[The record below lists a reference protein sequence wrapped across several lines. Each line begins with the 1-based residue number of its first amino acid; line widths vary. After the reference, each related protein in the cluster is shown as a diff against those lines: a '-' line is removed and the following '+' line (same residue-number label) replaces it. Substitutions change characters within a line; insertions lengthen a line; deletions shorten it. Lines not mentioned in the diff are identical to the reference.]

1 MFDPLLVFGVAIAC
15 FVAYNIGGSTTGPAF
30 GPAVGAGVLSKTAAG
45 ALMGGAFFVGA
56 YTLGRRVVD
65 TLGTDLVRDPSIFTL
80 EASILVLGFIG
91 GALLVG
97 NLSGAPAS
105 TSMTA
110 VGAIAG
116 LGLATGELNL
126 VIIGEI
132 FAWWVLSPIIG
143 FWMAV
148 MIGRYGYETLDRLI
162 AIEQSEGALL
172 LFKRVKAARPVI
184 DPDEPRLV
192 AFEEATVMVRPALG
206 PNTTRREFVGTVV
219 LIGIGGLMAFSSG
232 TSNIANAIAPLV
244 GSGALDM
251 NLGIVLGCGAV
262 AVGALTIA
270 RRTMETLGN
279 DITDLP
285 LTAAIVVAVLSSAI
299 VIVLSALGIPAS
311 FVVIA
316 TVCIVGLGWGRSTRA
331 VSMEEAVR
339 GNVSPEVSVGALAE
353 DATAPTVGEPGGAD
367 TAAQI
372 GDPHVQG
379 ARARPRRS
387 DLFDP
392 GTTVRVLLM
401 QNVVPILATLGSYFT
416 FFLLEA
422 V

>member
-1 MFDPLLVFGVAIAC
+1 MVDPLLLAGVLIAC

-45 ALMGGAFFVGA
+45 ALMGVAFFAGA
-56 YTLGRRVVD
+56 YTIGRRVVD
-65 TLGTDLVRDPSIFTL
+65 TLGTDLVHDPSIFTL
-80 EASILVLGFIG
+80 ETSIVVLLFIG
-91 GALLVG
+91 GALLIG

-116 LGLATGELNL
+116 LGLASGELDL
-126 VIIGEI
+126 AVIGEI
-132 FAWWVLSPIIG
+132 LAWWILSPIIG
-143 FWMAV
+143 VWMAV
-148 MIGRYGYETLDRLI
+148 MVGRYWYSALDRLI
-162 AIEQSEGALL
+162 AVEQSEGPLL
-172 LFKRVKAARPVI
+172 VVRRRGLRVWV
-184 DPDEPRLV
+184 
-192 AFEEATVMVRPALG
+192 ALG
-206 PNTTRREFVGTVV
+206 PNTTTREVVGTAV
-219 LIGIGGLMAFSSG
+219 LIAIGTLMAFSSG

-244 GSGALDM
+244 GSGALAM
-251 NLGIVLGCGAV
+251 NPAIYVGCAAV

-285 LTAAIVVAVLSSAI
+285 LTAAIVVAVLSSVI

-311 FVVIA
+311 FVVVA

-331 VSMEEAVR
+331 VSVEDAVR
-339 GNVSPEVSVGALAE
+339 GNVSPDVSVGALAN
-353 DATAPTVGEPGGAD
+353 DTGAPTVGEPAAGAPS
-367 TAAQI
+367 TAREDDPTVGRAQNE
-372 GDPHVQG
+372 P
-379 ARARPRRS
+379 ARS

-401 QNVVPILATLGSYFT
+401 QNVVPLLATVGSYLT
-416 FFLLEA
+416 FLILETL
-422 V
+422 